1 MDNGRRYVL
10 IVKTPIN
17 FYPEA
22 LNVSNHT
29 YGSMAADA
37 YTITL
42 EIPFLP
48 QYFKPVLSLLR
59 LLRIQEYFCNKL
71 QSLSL
76 VSYL

>member
-10 IVKTPIN
+10 VVKAPIN

-22 LNVSNHT
+22 LNVSYHT
-29 YGSMAADA
+29 YGSIVADA
-37 YTITL
+37 YTIAL

-48 QYFKPVLSLLR
+48 QYFKPALSLLG
-59 LLRIQEYFCNKL
+59 LLRMQEYLCNKL